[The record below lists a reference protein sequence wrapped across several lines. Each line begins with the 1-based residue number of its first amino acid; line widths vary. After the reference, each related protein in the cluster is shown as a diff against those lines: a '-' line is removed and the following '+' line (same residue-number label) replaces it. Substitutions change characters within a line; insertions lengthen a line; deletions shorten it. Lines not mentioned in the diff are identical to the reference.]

1 METSNYLKKEFEMKD
16 LGKTKFCLGL
26 QIEHLKNGI
35 FIHQSAYT
43 EKILKKFYMDKAHP
57 LSTPM
62 VVRSLDPKK
71 DPFRPH
77 ENEEELLGPEV
88 PYLSA
93 IGALM
98 YLANNTR
105 PDISFLVSLLA
116 RFSSSPTRKHW
127 NGVKHV
133 FRYLQGS
140 VDKGLFYANNS
151 GHQLFGYA
159 DAGYLSDPQKCR
171 SQTGYLFT
179 SGGTAILW
187 RSTKQTIAA
196 TSSNHSEIIAIHEAM
211 YEDNTACIEQLKQG
225 YVKGDRT
232 KHISPKLFYTHDLQ
246 QNGDIDVQQ
255 IRSTENLADLF
266 IKALPTSS
274 FEKLVHKIGMRR
286 LREVK

>member
-1 METSNYLKKEFEMKD
+1 MCSIRLQKSLYGLKQSVRMWYNRISQYLLKDGYKNDRICPFVFIKRSGSKFIIIVVYVDDLNIIGSLKEIMETSDYLKKEFEMKD

-62 VVRSLDPKK
+62 IVRTLDPKK

-88 PYLSA
+88 SYLSA

-105 PDISFLVSLLA
+105 PDISFSVSLLA
-116 RFSSSPTRKHW
+116 RFSSSPTRRHW

-133 FRYLQGS
+133 F
-140 VDKGLFYANNS
+140 
-151 GHQLFGYA
+151 
-159 DAGYLSDPQKCR
+159 
-171 SQTGYLFT
+171 
-179 SGGTAILW
+179 
-187 RSTKQTIAA
+187 
-196 TSSNHSEIIAIHEAM
+196 
-211 YEDNTACIEQLKQG
+211 
-225 YVKGDRT
+225 
-232 KHISPKLFYTHDLQ
+232 
-246 QNGDIDVQQ
+246 
-255 IRSTENLADLF
+255 
-266 IKALPTSS
+266 
-274 FEKLVHKIGMRR
+274 
-286 LREVK
+286 